1 MKFPIAI
8 CNELF
13 EEWSI
18 ARICQFCRPLGYSGL
33 ELAPFTLGSEPT
45 RLERSQ
51 IRTVK
56 QTVADEGM
64 QIVGLHWL
72 LAKTT
77 GLHLTVQDKLIR
89 TKTAAYLSELVELCA
104 DLGGRVLVLG
114 SPLQRSFSDGT
125 SHEDAAN
132 RAVET
137 LSLIVPRLEQTGLVL
152 AIEPLGPQETNFLQT
167 AASAVELIGQLGS
180 KNVQLHLDV
189 KAMSTEAISISEILR
204 QHGSALAHFHAN
216 DPNRL
221 GPGMGAVDYR
231 TFWPELIESGY
242 HGWVSVEVFDFSPGP
257 EAIARQSI
265 AYLNQLMSGDQLNDS
280 SS

>member
-1 MKFPIAI
+1 MKLPIAI

-18 ARICQFCRPLGYSGL
+18 AQICQFCRPLGYSGL
-33 ELAPFTLGSEPT
+33 ELAPFTLGPEPN
-45 RLERSQ
+45 RLEPSK
-51 IRTVK
+51 IRAVK
-56 QTVADEGM
+56 QTVAEEGM

-77 GLHLTVQDKLIR
+77 GLHLTVQDRSIR
-89 TKTAAYLSELVELCA
+89 TKTAKYLSELVELCA
-104 DLGGRVLVLG
+104 ELGGRVLVLG
-114 SPLQRSFSDGT
+114 SPQQRSFPDGT
-125 SHEDAAN
+125 SHGDAAK

-137 LSLIVPRLEQTGLVL
+137 LSLVVPKLEQTEMVL

-204 QHGSALAHFHAN
+204 KHGAALAHFHAN

-231 TFWPELIESGY
+231 AFWPALIESGY
-242 HGWVSVEVFDFSPGP
+242 RGWLSVEVFDFTPGP

-265 AYLNQLMSGDQLNDS
+265 AYLNQMMCGGQLNDS
-280 SS
+280 TC

>member
-1 MKFPIAI
+1 MKLPIAI

-13 EEWSI
+13 EGWSL

-33 ELAPFTLGSEPT
+33 ELAPFTLGQEPT
-45 RLERSQ
+45 RLAPSH
-51 IRTVK
+51 IRAVK
-56 QTVADEGM
+56 QTVVEEGM

-72 LAKTT
+72 LAKTN
-77 GLHLTVQDKLIR
+77 GLHLTVKDTSIR
-89 TKTAAYLSELVELCA
+89 AKTAEYLSKLVELCA

-114 SPLQRSFSDGT
+114 SPLQRSFPDGT
-125 SHEDAAN
+125 SHDDAAK

-137 LSLIVPRLEQTGLVL
+137 LSLVVPKLEQSGLVL

-231 TFWPELIESGY
+231 AFWPALIESGY
-242 HGWVSVEVFDFSPGP
+242 RSWVSVEVFDFSPGP

-265 AYLNQLMSGDQLNDS
+265 SYLNQMMSGGQLNDS
-280 SS
+280 TC